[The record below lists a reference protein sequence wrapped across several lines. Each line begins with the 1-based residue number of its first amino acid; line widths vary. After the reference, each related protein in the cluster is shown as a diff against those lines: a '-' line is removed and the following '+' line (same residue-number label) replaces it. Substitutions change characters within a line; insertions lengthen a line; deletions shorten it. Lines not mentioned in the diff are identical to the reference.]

1 MDSSAPLIAQFADR
15 ETLQGLALAEIA
27 QALDGGGHRWGR
39 LAGGGHEQ
47 GDGAAV
53 ASDGDLLTGAHGI
66 KQSRQVGF
74 GLEGADT
81 AHEVKTSHLV
91 WRPGLWI
98 SDCLHQIADSRKATG
113 S

>member
-1 MDSSAPLIAQFADR
+1 M
-15 ETLQGLALAEIA
+15 AEIA

-53 ASDGDLLTGAHGI
+53 AGDGDLLAGAHGI
-66 KQSRQVGF
+66 KQSHQVGF

-81 AHEVKTSHLV
+81 AHEVKTSLCGVSSGTMDLRLSPPDRSLPQGH
-91 WRPGLWI
+91 RPRAPDPPGSPPSAPGRFAGL
-98 SDCLHQIADSRKATG
+98 L
-113 S
+113 